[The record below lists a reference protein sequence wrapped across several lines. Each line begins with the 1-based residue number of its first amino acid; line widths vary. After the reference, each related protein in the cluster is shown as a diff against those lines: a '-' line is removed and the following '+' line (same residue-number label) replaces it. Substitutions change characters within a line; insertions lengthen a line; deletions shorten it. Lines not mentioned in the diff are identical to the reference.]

1 MTIHRVRRLSLVV
14 AGILLLLPV
23 LLWVGVLLVAPTP
36 WAKGRVIAAL
46 EARTGR
52 SVRLE
57 SLAVAPLGGV
67 RLSKLEI
74 GSPGDV
80 DDPWLKAATIRVD
93 MGLARLMLGNSEPTA
108 VEIDGVNLRVLRRA
122 DGSFELADF
131 LLPDAEPANGAP
143 SHHGERTVKFHVRAE
158 TISLIDEPSLTRLC
172 LRNVDSEGI
181 REGRRVVIHH
191 MRGTLNGGPLR
202 FAGELDRGSSTRAVA
217 GRLQVEDVVLDDGM
231 SVLRYAVP
239 VLAGASLHLKG
250 QLDADIDFAGQG
262 ATWDELVQS
271 LHGKGVIAIDPIDL
285 DGAPLVGELSKV
297 AELSRQGRM
306 ASIRTD
312 FVIKD
317 KRIATDH
324 FTLNIGTVPMTL
336 SGWTDFDGKLDY
348 KINLAGLDKRL
359 PGDARRILGELNV
372 NLGRLDML
380 SLQGTMSR
388 MVVQLNGL
396 SLDRDFMKE
405 VKIKKED
412 RDKLRVLGRQL
423 LDRISR

>member
-1 MTIHRVRRLSLVV
+1 
-14 AGILLLLPV
+14 
-23 LLWVGVLLVAPTP
+23 VAPTP

>member
-67 RLSKLEI
+67 RLNKLEI